1 MGLKGPIL
9 ILFSLFSAVFGHF
22 RDIFAKLPCTVSEI
36 KGAFVLIQNLHKPVA
51 IQHSLNHERWWFGTV
66 ANGESNDLYKTCVE
80 DPVTAFVQFST
91 RMENLCDV
99 TCIICKEYMAHR
111 KMKFED
117 CTFGNGLASGT
128 TNSNGKKTRRQIV
141 DENKR
146 KKKNLMR
153 RTKDELLAAA
163 RGQTITEVKPF
174 KKK

>member
-1 MGLKGPIL
+1 M
-9 ILFSLFSAVFGHF
+9 
-22 RDIFAKLPCTVSEI
+22 
-36 KGAFVLIQNLHKPVA
+36 
-51 IQHSLNHERWWFGTV
+51 
-66 ANGESNDLYKTCVE
+66 ANGESKDWNTARGE
-80 DPVTAFVQFST
+80 EPVTAFVQFST

-99 TCIICKEYMAHR
+99 TCIICKAYMAHR

-163 RGQTITEVKPF
+163 RGQTIAEVKPF

>member
-1 MGLKGPIL
+1 M
-9 ILFSLFSAVFGHF
+9 
-22 RDIFAKLPCTVSEI
+22 
-36 KGAFVLIQNLHKPVA
+36 
-51 IQHSLNHERWWFGTV
+51 
-66 ANGESNDLYKTCVE
+66 ANGESKDWNTARGE
-80 DPVTAFVQFST
+80 EPVTAFVQFST

-99 TCIICKEYMAHR
+99 TCIICKAYMAHR

-128 TNSNGKKTRRQIV
+128 TVSNGKKTRRQIV

-163 RGQTITEVKPF
+163 RGQTIAEVKPF